1 MSAIMNRLGTE
12 VVHEICTNQV
22 VVTLQACVK
31 ELVENSLDAGA
42 SKVEIRLRESG
53 AELLE
58 VVDDGRGISPD
69 DYDKVAVRH
78 ATSKIRKYQDLSSD
92 AFSTFGFRGEALSAI
107 CAMGDMTIATKTAN
121 ESAASLLSYDR
132 FGRLVSRNALARE
145 TGTTVSVRELFKR
158 LPVRHREFQKN
169 AKAQVGATLRLIQA
183 YAVAEP
189 QVRFSVVSEKLRGP
203 GSGRTTLMSTS
214 GAARNW
220 TQAAAAVLGDAA
232 LSGVLTIAAT
242 MEGWEVEGLISPPF
256 GGRRSRDAQLF
267 FVNRRPVDPPKRIAK
282 LINDTYHQYNSRA
295 WPLVILAFTAPQG
308 MVDVNV
314 TPDKKTVF
322 LHREEA
328 LLGELQK
335 SLTQVLSAGPD
346 TSQRGLCS
354 FGVVPVLK
362 DTSIALKAEE
372 AKESPRSTLDPLP
385 EPSVHASSLE
395 ETRGKP
401 DLVALPLQDFT
412 VPQTLTAEV
421 DVEGLR
427 IIEFR
432 EEAPS
437 HAQAE
442 EAAQPPHA
450 STTADQN
457 SRRSVW
463 SKSLKRRH
471 SETSEELPGVEV
483 IELQEEAEMS
493 EEQALPS
500 VEPALMPL
508 PPIPM
513 EGVDD
518 LGLDMQVQEYVLEDT
533 SRQKP
538 EAPVDSALVK
548 QEDGV
553 HGSGDADQSTRNP
566 ALQASKAVGCSF
578 TSPIQLE
585 GLRRCAARR
594 RARAEAS
601 PDLDSDA
608 TATTSSKQFPR
619 AFSLAELGSHGS
631 GEGVS
636 VEEVAS
642 CGVSNLRFD
651 KTCFSKMRVIGQ
663 FNLGFIIA
671 ALPQKQ
677 DDGQSHPPGD
687 LQLFIVDQHASDEKF
702 RFEALNRETR
712 LDRQPLVTPHPLQL
726 TPAQEQLAEA
736 HAEVFRM
743 NGFELKKDE
752 AQPPG
757 RRLRATALPS
767 CQGLV
772 FNDKDIHDLLYK
784 LEEAEV
790 SENVTQSD
798 KTGLLD
804 LSGHRALWSATA
816 APRPQKVWM
825 LLASRACRYATMIG
839 KALRIPE
846 MERILRNLGTLQQ
859 PWNCPHG
866 RPTMRHLVDTNSAKK
881 APVRPR
887 RPLFAGLPEAVD
899 LAIQS

>member
-372 AKESPRSTLDPLP
+372 AKESPRSTLD
-385 EPSVHASSLE
+385 EPAALARLHSAANLDSRSGRGGLAHHRIPGGSSFPR
-395 ETRGKP
+395 TGRGGSTATARIDDCRPKFP
-401 DLVALPLQDFT
+401 ALCL
-412 VPQTLTAEV
+412 
-421 DVEGLR
+421 
-427 IIEFR
+427 
-432 EEAPS
+432 
-437 HAQAE
+437 
-442 EAAQPPHA
+442 
-450 STTADQN
+450 
-457 SRRSVW
+457 
-463 SKSLKRRH
+463 
-471 SETSEELPGVEV
+471 VEV
-483 IELQEEAEMS
+483 
-493 EEQALPS
+493 
-500 VEPALMPL
+500 
-508 PPIPM
+508 
-513 EGVDD
+513 
-518 LGLDMQVQEYVLEDT
+518 
-533 SRQKP
+533 
-538 EAPVDSALVK
+538 
-548 QEDGV
+548 
-553 HGSGDADQSTRNP
+553 
-566 ALQASKAVGCSF
+566 
-578 TSPIQLE
+578 
-585 GLRRCAARR
+585 
-594 RARAEAS
+594 AEAKAQRDQRGVARGGGDRAPGGS
-601 PDLDSDA
+601 RDVRGAGLAVCGTCADA
-608 TATTSSKQFPR
+608 S
-619 AFSLAELGSHGS
+619 
-631 GEGVS
+631 
-636 VEEVAS
+636 
-642 CGVSNLRFD
+642 
-651 KTCFSKMRVIGQ
+651 
-663 FNLGFIIA
+663 A
-671 ALPQKQ
+671 A
-677 DDGQSHPPGD
+677 D
-687 LQLFIVDQHASDEKF
+687 
-702 RFEALNRETR
+702 
-712 LDRQPLVTPHPLQL
+712 
-726 TPAQEQLAEA
+726 
-736 HAEVFRM
+736 
-743 NGFELKKDE
+743 
-752 AQPPG
+752 
-757 RRLRATALPS
+757 
-767 CQGLV
+767 
-772 FNDKDIHDLLYK
+772 
-784 LEEAEV
+784 
-790 SENVTQSD
+790 
-798 KTGLLD
+798 
-804 LSGHRALWSATA
+804 
-816 APRPQKVWM
+816 
-825 LLASRACRYATMIG
+825 
-839 KALRIPE
+839 
-846 MERILRNLGTLQQ
+846 
-859 PWNCPHG
+859 PHG
-866 RPTMRHLVDTNSAKK
+866 RSG
-881 APVRPR
+881 RPW
-887 RPLFAGLPEAVD
+887 P
-899 LAIQS
+899 

>member
-1 MSAIMNRLGTE
+1 MNRLGTE

-42 SKVEIRLRESG
+42 SRVEVRLRESG

-58 VVDDGRGISPD
+58 VVDDGRGISQD
-69 DYDKVAVRH
+69 DYDKVAARH

-169 AKAQVGATLRLIQA
+169 AKAQVGATLRLMQA
-183 YAVAEP
+183 YAVAQP

-214 GAARNW
+214 GTARTW

-242 MEGWEVEGLISPPF
+242 LEGWEVEGLISPPF
-256 GGRRSRDAQLF
+256 SGRRSRDAQLF

-322 LHREEA
+322 LHHEEA

-346 TSQRGLCS
+346 TSQRGLCN
-354 FGVVPVLK
+354 FGIVPVLK

-372 AKESPRSTLDPLP
+372 VPAELPSGLPPKLP
-385 EPSVHASSLE
+385 EPFVRPSSE
-395 ETRGKP
+395 ERRRNP
-401 DLVALPLQDFT
+401 DLEALPVPEPATPELRPVQDFP
-412 VPQTLTAEV
+412 VLQTLTAEV
-421 DVEGLR
+421 DAEGSC
-427 IIEFR
+427 ITAFR

-442 EAAQPPHA
+442 EATWRPDV
-450 STTADQN
+450 STGADLDLP

-463 SKSLKRRH
+463 KSLKRRH

-483 IELQEEAEMS
+483 IELQDEAGIS
-493 EEQALPS
+493 EEEQVLPS
-500 VEPALMPL
+500 VEPALMPV
-508 PPIPM
+508 PM

-518 LGLDMQVQEYVLEDT
+518 LDLDVQEYVLEDT
-533 SRQKP
+533 SEEKS
-538 EAPVDSALVK
+538 EAPVDGALVK
-548 QEDGV
+548 QEDLV
-553 HGSGDADQSTRNP
+553 PVAEPSRYK
-566 ALQASKAVGCSF
+566 ASKAVGCSF

-585 GLRRCAARR
+585 GLRRSADARR
-594 RARAEAS
+594 RRFRARAEMPSDLAS
-601 PDLDSDA
+601 AA
-608 TATTSSKQFPR
+608 TAATSSKQFPR
-619 AFSLAELGSHGS
+619 AFSLAQLGRGS
-631 GEGVS
+631 TEGVS

-651 KTCFSKMRVIGQ
+651 KTCFSKMRVVGQ

-677 DDGQSHPPGD
+677 GDGQGHLPGD

-757 RRLRATALPS
+757 RRLRATTLPS

-790 SENVTQSD
+790 SENLTQSD
-798 KTGLLD
+798 HAGLLD

-839 KALRIPE
+839 KALRIPD

-866 RPTMRHLVDTNSAKK
+866 RPTMRHLVDTSSAKK
-881 APVRPR
+881 APRPR
-887 RPLFAGLPEAVD
+887 TPLFAGRPEAVD